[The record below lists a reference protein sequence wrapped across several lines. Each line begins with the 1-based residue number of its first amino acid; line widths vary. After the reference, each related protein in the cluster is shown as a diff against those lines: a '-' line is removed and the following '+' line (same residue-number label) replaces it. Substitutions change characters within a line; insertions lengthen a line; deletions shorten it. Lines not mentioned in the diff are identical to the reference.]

1 MQPADLEQ
9 IVGGQPAHGLVG
21 LGLLRCGVG
30 GTEQAVNAGIGPSFS
45 VTQQLGP
52 GRSEPGAAVQVGHF
66 AHVPGIVG
74 RRHIASPGRSIR

>member
-21 LGLLRCGVG
+21 LGLFRCGVG
-30 GTEQAVNAGIGPSFS
+30 RLEQAINTGIGPSFS

-52 GRSEPGAAVQVGHF
+52 GRSEPGAPVQVGNF
-66 AHVPGIVG
+66 SEVPWVIGLRHV
-74 RRHIASPGRSIR
+74 ASPG